1 MTNSQSPP
9 SLAVKFCVMER
20 AAHSTM
26 RSKCLEAQPGKR
38 QNPAE
43 LHDRR
48 RFFFQGSPVA
58 FLKRTRIYE
67 CLRVIDST
75 GMIGHVTFSMGVR
88 METGHSDVMWNW
100 GCFACV

>member
-9 SLAVKFCVMER
+9 LAVKFCVMER

-26 RSKCLEAQPGKR
+26 RSKCLGAQPGKR

-58 FLKRTRIYE
+58 FFLKRTRIYE

-75 GMIGHVTFSMGVR
+75 GMIGHVTFSMRVT
-88 METGHSDVMWNW
+88 METGHSDVRRNW
-100 GCFACV
+100 